1 MAQKGWELLI
11 LAVKRKDSIFGGRG
25 MEKQRKGKQKNN
37 QYIIS
42 FTVAECG
49 EFHSM
54 GEYHENIG
62 TLDEAARI
70 YRKIPP
76 ERMNGI
82 PSIGIRLHMPGTEA
96 VEDVQTDI
104 LSGSAIDTG
113 IVRLMPE
120 LCDNTKVQGIIEEII
135 RMFPDKE
142 VIDI

>member
-1 MAQKGWELLI
+1 MKGWKLPV
-11 LAVKRKDSIFGGRG
+11 LAVKRKDSIGGRG

-37 QYIIS
+37 QYIIT

-54 GEYHENIG
+54 GERHENIG

-82 PSIGIRLHMPGTEA
+82 PSIGIRLHMPGTKA
-96 VEDVQTDI
+96 VEDVQADI
-104 LSGSAIDTG
+104 LSGGEIDTG
-113 IVRLMPE
+113 IVRLIPE
-120 LCDNTKVQGIIEEII
+120 LCDNAEVQEIIDEMI